1 MKFKPHFFLL
11 VWVVLY
17 GLGYKCVAQTSD
29 GDTTDL
35 SLLIDSN
42 KLAQS
47 VRPREML
54 GNRIITGLVIDKET
68 REPIPFATV
77 FIPNSPIGTT
87 TEYGG
92 IFRLDVSKRT
102 SDTLMI
108 KLIGYKTYTM
118 QLSNDS
124 GLHLIELELDNN
136 ILDEVVVR
144 VGEDPA
150 IQLIKNVIKNK
161 PLNDPARLDNYRYE
175 AYNTVEID
183 LLNLSKGEFEHLPIP
198 MIKKFSYIYDNLD
211 SSGDKVFL
219 PFYLT
224 ETISDYYYQKKPK
237 KVKEYIRAS
246 KVKGIN
252 NTNFSNSISKYLGN
266 TYVDLLP
273 YNSYIQ
279 FFNNPYVSPISGAG
293 LFYYKYRIIDTL
305 SIAGHSVIE
314 LSYVPKQYGTNTF
327 VGKIRIVDSIYALQ
341 HIEAAQPKGANVN
354 WVKNANFFK
363 TYMPLG
369 DSLWF
374 CTKEGFTAELY
385 LAKEDGLFKMP
396 GIIARKNNSYKNIK
410 VNDDSVAIMVNKLKL
425 DVTVNEDAQTND
437 ETYWQEVRH
446 DSLNKNEQAI
456 YGAINRIEAD
466 PKYRK
471 FKNFARILLTGSVR
485 VGPVEFG
492 PYWSLYSNNLVEGNR
507 FRFSMG
513 TTPKLFKK
521 LYLNGY
527 VAYGTKD
534 ERFKYNFNALYIPQK
549 YPRTFINFSYTHD
562 IDRTVN
568 YYDRVSFDNI
578 LNVAIRKNGIPQKFM
593 FATDVR
599 LEAFKEYG
607 NGFSTQLNLIHKIFD
622 PYDPLPDATIFRDEA
637 GTPSTTVTTSEVGIT
652 LRYAPRERFVEGNY
666 YRFSLGSE
674 KPILQLRYAK
684 GIKGI
689 LNSGYDYH
697 RINFSVS
704 DKIKIAPFGS
714 LYVNVFAGKYFG
726 DLPYT
731 LLEQHPGNE
740 SYYYNKYAF
749 NMMNQYEFLS
759 DQFVGANLEHSIGG
773 GIFKYLPLIKKLK
786 FRQFWTAKG
795 IIGSLTDAN
804 AAINLNK
811 GFMFRTLSN
820 DPYVEVG
827 TGVENIFRLF
837 RVDFIWRVTPSSLPN
852 ETLQRN
858 FGVLGSMKVAF

>member
-11 VWVVLY
+11 VLVVLN
-17 GLGYKCVAQTSD
+17 GLGYCAKAQIKEEDS
-29 GDTTDL
+29 TDL
-35 SLLIDSN
+35 SFIIDST
-42 KLAQS
+42 KLTESIKPQEVIS
-47 VRPREML
+47 DRV
-54 GNRIITGLVIDKET
+54 ITGLVIDKQT

-77 FIPNSPIGTT
+77 FIPNTPIGTT

-102 SDTLMI
+102 NDTLKI
-108 KLIGYKTYTM
+108 KLIGYKTYTLLL
-118 QLSNDS
+118 QADS
-124 GLHLIELELDNN
+124 ALHLIEMELDKNT
-136 ILDEVVVR
+136 LDEVVVR
-144 VGEDPA
+144 AGEDPA
-150 IQLIKNVIKNK
+150 ITLIKNVIKHK
-161 PLNDPARLDNYRYE
+161 PQNDPARLNNYRYE

-183 LLNLSKGEFEHLPIP
+183 LLNLSKEEFEHLPIP

-211 SSGDKVFL
+211 TSGEKTFL

-224 ETISDYYYQKKPK
+224 ETISDYYYQQKPQ

-252 NTNFSNSISKYLGN
+252 NTNFTNSISKYLGN
-266 TYVDLLP
+266 TYIDLLP
-273 YNSYIQ
+273 YNSYIR
-279 FFNNPYVSPISGAG
+279 FFNNSYVSPISGAG
-293 LFYYKYRIIDTL
+293 LFYYKYRIIDT
-305 SIAGHSVIE
+305 IRVAGHRVIE
-314 LSYVPKQYGTNTF
+314 LIFVPKQYGTNTF
-327 VGKIRIVDSIYALQ
+327 IGKIKIVDSSFALQ
-341 HIEAAQPKGANVN
+341 YIEATQPKAANVN

-369 DSLWF
+369 DSMWF

-396 GIIARKNNSYKNIK
+396 GIIARKKNSYKHIK
-410 VNDDSVAIMVNKLKL
+410 VNDDSVSYMLNKLKL
-425 DVTVNEDAQTND
+425 DVTVNEKAQVAD
-437 ETYWQEVRH
+437 DTYWQGMRH
-446 DSLNKNEQAI
+446 DSLNKNEKAI
-456 YGAINRIEAD
+456 YSAIDRIEAD
-466 PKYRK
+466 PKYRT
-471 FKNFARILLTGSVR
+471 FKNFARIVLTGSVR

-492 PYWSLYSNNLVEGNR
+492 PYWSMYSNNLVEGNR

-521 LYLNGY
+521 LYLSGY
-527 VAYGTKD
+527 VAYGTQD
-534 ERFKYNFNALYIPQK
+534 QRFKYNGMALYIPQK
-549 YPRTFINFSYTHD
+549 YPRTFFRFTYTHD

-622 PYDPLPDATIFRDEA
+622 PYDPLPDAVIFKDEQGA
-637 GTPSTTVTTSEVGIT
+637 PSTTVTTSEIGIT

-666 YRFSLGSE
+666 FRFSLGSK
-674 KPILQLRYAK
+674 KPIVQLRYAM

-689 LNSGYDYH
+689 FNSGYNYH

-704 DKIKIAPFGS
+704 DRVEIAPFGS
-714 LYVNVFAGKYFG
+714 LYVNVFGGKYFG

-773 GIFKYLPLIKKLK
+773 GVFKYIPLVKKLNL
-786 FRQFWTAKG
+786 RQFWTAKG
-795 IIGSLTDAN
+795 VVGSLTDAN

-827 TGVENIFRLF
+827 TGIENIFRLF

-852 ETLQRN
+852 EVLQRN
-858 FGVLGSMKVAF
+858 FGVLGSMKVTF